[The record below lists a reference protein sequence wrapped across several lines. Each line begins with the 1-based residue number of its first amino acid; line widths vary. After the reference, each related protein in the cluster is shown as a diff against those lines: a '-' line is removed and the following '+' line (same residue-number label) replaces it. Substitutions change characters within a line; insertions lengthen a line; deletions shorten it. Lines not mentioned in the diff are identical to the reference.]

1 MMICMV
7 ISIRGENYEKYFGV
21 YWYCCFCGCIDIFCA
36 TVIAK
41 FQNGKFDELYKKI
54 DSFYTKLI
62 FPEYNRDYVRLNA
75 LIMQDR
81 KKDIDLTFEK
91 LIIMAKDKKA
101 KIDILNKAFEY
112 YVYEEDKTHC
122 EKIMEEIKK
131 FEDDQWIKLSKM
143 KYDILILK
151 KSNHIEEL
159 EKDFDDQP
167 VVQKINN
174 AYLLSEQYRN
184 LGNEEKFKYYLDIS
198 KSLIEGE
205 K

>member
-1 MMICMV
+1 MRNILV
-7 ISIRGENYEKYFGV
+7 FIGIVVFVAVLISFMLQLLRNSRQKQFMYLL
-21 YWYCCFCGCIDIFCA
+21 
-36 TVIAK
+36 
-41 FQNGKFDELYKKI
+41 QNGKFDELYKKI

-81 KKDIDLTFEK
+81 KNDIDLTFEK
-91 LIIMAKDKKA
+91 LILMAKDKKA

-112 YVYEEDKTHC
+112 YVYEEDKRHC

-159 EKDFDDQP
+159 EKDFDVQP

>member
-1 MMICMV
+1 MRNIFV
-7 ISIRGENYEKYFGV
+7 FIGIVVFVAVLISFMLQLLRNSRQKQFMYLL
-21 YWYCCFCGCIDIFCA
+21 
-36 TVIAK
+36 
-41 FQNGKFDELYKKI
+41 QNGKFDELYKKI

-81 KKDIDLTFEK
+81 KNDIDLTFEK
-91 LIIMAKDKKA
+91 LILMAKDKKA

-159 EKDFDDQP
+159 EKAFDDQP

-198 KSLIEGE
+198 KSLIGGE

>member
-1 MMICMV
+1 MRNILV
-7 ISIRGENYEKYFGV
+7 FIGIVVFVAVLISFMLQLLRNSRQKQFMYLL
-21 YWYCCFCGCIDIFCA
+21 
-36 TVIAK
+36 
-41 FQNGKFDELYKKI
+41 QNGKFDELYKKI

-81 KKDIDLTFEK
+81 KNDIDLTFEK
-91 LIIMAKDKKA
+91 LILMAKDKKA

-112 YVYEEDKTHC
+112 YVYEEDKRHC

-159 EKDFDDQP
+159 EKAFDDQP

>member
-1 MMICMV
+1 MRNILV
-7 ISIRGENYEKYFGV
+7 FIGIVVFVAVLISFVLQLLRNSRQKQFMYLL
-21 YWYCCFCGCIDIFCA
+21 
-36 TVIAK
+36 
-41 FQNGKFDELYKKI
+41 QNGKFDELYKKI

-91 LIIMAKDKKA
+91 LILMAKDKKA

-122 EKIMEEIKK
+122 ENIMEEIKK

>member
-1 MMICMV
+1 MRNIFV
-7 ISIRGENYEKYFGV
+7 FIGIVVFVAVLISFMLQLLRNSRQKQFMYLL
-21 YWYCCFCGCIDIFCA
+21 
-36 TVIAK
+36 
-41 FQNGKFDELYKKI
+41 QNGKFDELYKKI

-81 KKDIDLTFEK
+81 KNDIDLTFEK
-91 LIIMAKDKKA
+91 LILMAKDKKA

-112 YVYEEDKTHC
+112 YVYEENKTHC

-159 EKDFDDQP
+159 EKAFDDQP

>member
-1 MMICMV
+1 MRNILV
-7 ISIRGENYEKYFGV
+7 FIGIVVFVAVLISFMLQLLRNSRQKQFMYLL
-21 YWYCCFCGCIDIFCA
+21 
-36 TVIAK
+36 
-41 FQNGKFDELYKKI
+41 QNGKFDELYKKI

-81 KKDIDLTFEK
+81 KNDIDLTFEK
-91 LIIMAKDKKA
+91 LILMAKDKKA

-131 FEDDQWIKLSKM
+131 FEDDSWIKLTET

-159 EKDFDDQP
+159 EKAFDDQP
-167 VVQKINN
+167 VVQKISN

-184 LGNEEKFKYYLDIS
+184 IGNEEKFKYYLDIS

>member
-1 MMICMV
+1 MRNIFV
-7 ISIRGENYEKYFGV
+7 FIGIVVFVAVLISFMLQLLRNSRQKQFMYLL
-21 YWYCCFCGCIDIFCA
+21 
-36 TVIAK
+36 
-41 FQNGKFDELYKKI
+41 QNGKFDELYKKI

-81 KKDIDLTFEK
+81 KNDIDLTFEK
-91 LIIMAKDKKA
+91 LILMAKDKKA

-112 YVYEEDKTHC
+112 YVYEEDKRHC

>member
-1 MMICMV
+1 MRNIFV
-7 ISIRGENYEKYFGV
+7 FIGIVVFVAVLISFMLQLLRNSRQKQFMYLL
-21 YWYCCFCGCIDIFCA
+21 
-36 TVIAK
+36 
-41 FQNGKFDELYKKI
+41 QNGKFDELYKKI

-81 KKDIDLTFEK
+81 KNDIDLTFEK
-91 LIIMAKDKKA
+91 LILMAKDKKA

-159 EKDFDDQP
+159 EKAFDDQP

>member
-1 MMICMV
+1 MRNILV
-7 ISIRGENYEKYFGV
+7 FIGIVVFVAVLISFMLQLLRNSRQKQFMYLL
-21 YWYCCFCGCIDIFCA
+21 
-36 TVIAK
+36 
-41 FQNGKFDELYKKI
+41 QNGKFDELYKKI

-91 LIIMAKDKKA
+91 LILMAKDKKA

-112 YVYEEDKTHC
+112 YVYEEDKRHC

>member
-1 MMICMV
+1 MRNILV
-7 ISIRGENYEKYFGV
+7 FIGIVVFVAVLISFMLQLLRNSRQKQFMYLL
-21 YWYCCFCGCIDIFCA
+21 
-36 TVIAK
+36 
-41 FQNGKFDELYKKI
+41 QNGKFDELYKKI

-81 KKDIDLTFEK
+81 KNDIDLTFEK
-91 LIIMAKDKKA
+91 LILMAKDKKA

-112 YVYEEDKTHC
+112 YVYEEDKRHC